1 MGTRKPL
8 LILACLTVFTGLLG
22 ISGGP
27 RANEP
32 VPQAFALPAGGTQ
45 TTFMVAGDSITA
57 AGSHTVAAG
66 HVGEASWVNYVNT
79 PGAPATLVWTG
90 GWALGGAQSGD
101 MAAALRHG
109 TADALVLLA
118 GTNDLAHGTPHA
130 RIAQNLIR
138 ISSIVQS
145 PTVLLASVP
154 PRDDA
159 VAATVAYNDFL
170 QQLALDRGW
179 QFVDASAGL
188 RSEENT
194 FADGLSTDGVHPNVA
209 GAKILG
215 AAIGQ
220 GLTTKPIVA
229 DAHTNEVEPLG

>member
-1 MGTRKPL
+1 MGTRKTL
-8 LILACLTVFTGLLG
+8 LVLACLTVFAGLLG
-22 ISGGP
+22 LSGGP

-32 VPQAFALPAGGTQ
+32 VPQAFALPADGAH

-66 HVGEASWVNYVNT
+66 NVGEASWVNYVNM
-79 PGAPATLVWTG
+79 PGAPATLAWTG
-90 GWALGGAQSGD
+90 GWALGGAQTGD
-101 MAAALRHG
+101 MAAALHHG
-109 TADALVLLA
+109 SADALVLLA

-130 RIAQNLIR
+130 RIAQNLVR
-138 ISSIVQS
+138 ITSIVQA
-145 PTVLLASVP
+145 PRVLLTSVP

-159 VAATVAYNDFL
+159 VEATAQYNDFL

-179 QFVDASAGL
+179 LFIDAAAGL
-188 RSEENT
+188 RSEEHT
-194 FADGLSTDGVHPNVA
+194 FAEGLSEDGVHPNVA

-220 GLTTKPIVA
+220 ALTTKPIVA
-229 DAHTNEVEPLG
+229 DADINGTEPLG